1 VPTRPDLIDHRE
13 EPMTTN
19 TSTRRIIVGVDPSA
33 NAARAAEWAAQEA
46 ADRGGVPLLLVH
58 ALNQPHG
65 TSMVD
70 PAASVKAVHD
80 SAAALLAQAAG
91 ALRMRFPGLA
101 ITTEVSEL
109 GAVESL
115 VALSRSAELVVT
127 GTRGHGG
134 FAGMLLG
141 SVSHRTA
148 AHAHC
153 PVIVVRE
160 QTSETGRNEIV
171 LGVEPDQDPAPIR
184 FAFATAARLGATVT
198 AIRAWIPQTTYGGY
212 FTMNPAIDEQNE
224 DVDQLLKATREEFPQ
239 VQSTTRFVND
249 NAVPALV
256 DASNGARL
264 VVLGAHHRHGPL
276 SLGAGYVAQGLLA
289 HAHTPVAVIP
299 ID

>member
-1 VPTRPDLIDHRE
+1 
-13 EPMTTN
+13 MTTN
-19 TSTRRIIVGVDPSA
+19 TSTTINASTRRIIVGVDPSA
-33 NAARAAEWAAQEA
+33 NATRAAEWAAHEA
-46 ADRGGVPLLLVH
+46 TDRGGTPLHLVH

-80 SAAALLAQAAG
+80 AAAELLDQFAG
-91 ALRMRFPGLA
+91 VLRTRHPNLT
-101 ITTEVSEL
+101 ITTELSEL
-109 GAVESL
+109 GAAETL
-115 VALSRSAELVVT
+115 VALSREAELVVT

-141 SVSHRTA
+141 SVSHKTA

-153 PVIVVRE
+153 PVVVVRE
-160 QTSETGRNEIV
+160 EASGTARNEIV
-171 LGVEPDQDPAPIR
+171 LGVEPDQDPAPIH

-198 AIRAWIPQTTYGGY
+198 AIRAWFPQATYGGY
-212 FTMNPAIDEQNE
+212 FTMNPAIDEQHG
-224 DVDQLLKATREEFPQ
+224 DVGQLLKATREEFPQ
-239 VQSTTRFVND
+239 VQATTQFVNE

-264 VVLGAHHRHGPL
+264 VVLGAHHQHGPL
-276 SLGAGYVAQGLLA
+276 SIGAGYVVQGLLS
-289 HAHTPVAVIP
+289 HAHTPVAVVP